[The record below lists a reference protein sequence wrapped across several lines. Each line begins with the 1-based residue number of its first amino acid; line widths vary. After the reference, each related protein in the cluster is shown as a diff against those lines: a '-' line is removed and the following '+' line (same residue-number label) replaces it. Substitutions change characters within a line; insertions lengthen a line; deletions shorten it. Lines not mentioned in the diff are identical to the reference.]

1 MMWKYGILFL
11 LLSPFGLQAQ
21 DLITGTVTE
30 ALSGTPLIGVN
41 VVIKGTTTG
50 AVTDIDGQFQIRATP
65 NDTLVF
71 TYVGY
76 GTEERVVAT
85 STLNVSMT
93 QNAEELGE
101 IVVIGYGSARK
112 EDLTGA
118 ADLITSSDFNR
129 GPIVSAQQLIA
140 GRVAGLSVSSGGGAP
155 GEGQNILIRGL
166 GSLTLNSSPL
176 IVIDGI
182 PLNDGG
188 VGGSRNPLNLLNPAD
203 IENMVV
209 LKDASATA
217 IYGARAANGVIM
229 ITTKK
234 GRSAGFTFNY
244 SGSVTSFQ
252 PDQYTDV
259 LSADQFRSVVE
270 STGKADAIA
279 RLGSSYTDW
288 QDEIYAPALGT
299 DHALSARGALF
310 GVPMR
315 ASVGYSDH
323 NGILMGD
330 KFQRT
335 TASLNLTPSFLDDHL
350 SFELNARGAY
360 TENVFAD
367 RGAIGGA
374 VAFDPTQ
381 SVYDPES
388 PFDGYFTW
396 TGNNGYQINLA
407 PTNPVAQLNLIDD
420 TSEVRRF
427 IGNAKMNYKL
437 PFFPDLTATVNA
449 GLDLSNSGG
458 RRVTSEL
465 IPTSDPSWNGSL
477 TRYSQE
483 AKNKL
488 LDLYL
493 TYQKNAGDHFI
504 NMVGGYSYQAF
515 DFDNYDFDSEA
526 QEDGNEYEF
535 FDLSKNVLLSYFGRF
550 NYNFQQK
557 YLITATLR
565 ADASSKLNPDD
576 RWGYFPSVALAWSL
590 HREQFLSNSG
600 VDELKIRLGY
610 GEVGNVNGL
619 GDYTFL
625 TRYTGSQSTAN
636 YQIGDAFYQTYRPE
650 PVNENLRWEVGRT
663 VNAGLDYSF
672 FNRRIFGSF
681 NAYLKETRELISNT
695 IIDPFTNFGNRISAN
710 IGDMENKGV
719 ELMIN
724 VVPVRKSDLEWSV
737 DFNAAFN
744 ENTVTNLPDQ
754 QFVGG
759 VSGGT
764 GNSVQ
769 THLEGRSPFA
779 YLVYKQI
786 YDEDGAPVEGAF
798 VDRNGDQLI
807 NETDKY
813 LYWDPY
819 PDVLMGLG
827 TNLYYKNFD
836 LRVMSRAS
844 IGNYNYFNIAS
855 YTSYLNR
862 ATENAILTNLHADYL
877 NTRFVNSTEGNL
889 LNDHYV
895 QEASYFKL
903 DNITLGYTF
912 PALVGKSSLKIYGSA
927 QNVLTITDYEG
938 VDPEIPGGIDNNFYP
953 RPKSFVFG
961 INIDF

>member
-1 MMWKYGILFL
+1 MWKYTLFFL
-11 LLSPFGLQAQ
+11 WLGPLVLSAQ
-21 DLITGTVTE
+21 NIVTGTVTE
-30 ALSGTPLIGVN
+30 DISGSALIGVN
-41 VVIKGTTTG
+41 IIVKGTATG
-50 AVTDIDGQFQIRATP
+50 TVTDFDGHYQIPASI

-71 TYVGY
+71 TYIGY
-76 GTEERVVAT
+76 TPVERVVTT
-85 STLNVSMT
+85 STLNVTMAQSI
-93 QNAEELGE
+93 EELGE

-140 GRVAGLSVSSGGGAP
+140 GRVAGLSVSSDGGAP

-188 VGGSRNPLNLLNPAD
+188 VGGSRNPLNLLNPND

-234 GRSAGFTFNY
+234 GRASEFTFNY

-252 PDQYTDV
+252 PDGYTDV
-259 LSADQFRSVVE
+259 LTADQFRTVVQ
-270 STGKADAIA
+270 SSGKADAVG
-279 RLGSSYTDW
+279 RLGSANTDW
-288 QDEIYAPALGT
+288 QDEIYTSALGT
-299 DHALSARGALF
+299 DHALSARGGLF

-315 ASVGYSDH
+315 ISAGYSDH
-323 NGILMGD
+323 NGILLGD
-330 KFQRT
+330 KFQRM
-335 TASLNLTPSFLDDHL
+335 TASLNLNPSLLDDHITM
-350 SFELNARGAY
+350 ELNARGAY
-360 TENVFAD
+360 TENAFAD
-367 RGAIGGA
+367 RGAIGNA

-388 PFDGYFTW
+388 QFGGYTTW

-407 PTNPVAQLNLIDD
+407 PTNPVALLNLIDD

-427 IGNAKMNYKL
+427 IGNAKVNYKL
-437 PFFPDLTATVNA
+437 HFFPDLTATVNA

-465 IPTSDPSWNGSL
+465 IPTSDPSFTGSL

-483 AKNKL
+483 ATNKL
-488 LDLYL
+488 FDFYL
-493 TYQKNAGDHFI
+493 TYQKDVGNHFL
-504 NMVGGYSYQAF
+504 NVVGGYSYQSF
-515 DFDNYDFDSEA
+515 DFDNYNYDSEA
-526 QEDGNEYEF
+526 EKQGNVYEF
-535 FDLSKNVLLSYFGRF
+535 YDLSKNVLLSYFGRM

-576 RWGYFPSVALAWSL
+576 RWGYFPSVAVAWSL
-590 HREQFLSNSG
+590 HRENFLVNSA
-600 VDELKIRLGY
+600 VDELKIRMGY

-619 GDYTFL
+619 GDYNFL
-625 TRYTGSQSTAN
+625 TRYSGSQSTAN
-636 YQIGDAFYQTYRPE
+636 YQFGNTFYQTYRPE
-650 PVNENLRWEVGRT
+650 PVNDNLRWEVGRT
-663 VNAGLDYSF
+663 LNAGLDYSF
-672 FNRRIFGSF
+672 FNRRIFGSL
-681 NAYLKETRELISNT
+681 NLYRKETRELISNT
-695 IIDPFTNFGNRISAN
+695 IIDPFTNFGNRIAAN

-719 ELMIN
+719 EWMIN
-724 VVPVRKSDLEWSV
+724 VVPVRKSNLEWAI
-737 DFNAAFN
+737 DFNMAFN
-744 ENTVTNLPDQ
+744 ENTVTKLPDQ

-759 VSGGT
+759 ISGGT

-769 THLEGRSPFA
+769 THLEGLGPFS
-779 YLVYKQI
+779 YLVYKQV
-786 YDEDGAPVEGAF
+786 YDEEGTPIEGAY
-798 VDRNGDQLI
+798 VDRNGDMII

-819 PDVLMGLG
+819 PDILMGLG
-827 TNLYYKNFD
+827 TNLYYRNFD
-836 LRVMSRAS
+836 LRIMSRAS

-855 YTSYLNR
+855 YTSYFNR

-877 NTRFVNSTEGNL
+877 NTRFVNSTESNL
-889 LNDHYV
+889 LSDHYV

-912 PALVGKSSLKIYGSA
+912 PRLVGNSSLKVYGSA
-927 QNVLTITDYEG
+927 QNILTITDYQG